1 MLVDLLTA
9 VIILKARNDVAA
21 RQLLSYLITVIK
33 PDDAAFAKDYPKVVL
48 QKACALAGP
57 GAQEWLEGL
66 Y

>member
-1 MLVDLLTA
+1 MLLDLLTA
-9 VIILKARNDVAA
+9 VLILKAKNDVAA
-21 RQLLSYLITVIK
+21 RQFLSYLVGITR